1 MEVICANGCYVY
13 WVEIA
18 VRLPVRFKENGNEIA
33 SREIR
38 FSFVFTTLANEYQ
51 VEIKLNTF

>member
-1 MEVICANGCYVY
+1 MICANGCYVY

-51 VEIKLNTF
+51 IGIKLNTF